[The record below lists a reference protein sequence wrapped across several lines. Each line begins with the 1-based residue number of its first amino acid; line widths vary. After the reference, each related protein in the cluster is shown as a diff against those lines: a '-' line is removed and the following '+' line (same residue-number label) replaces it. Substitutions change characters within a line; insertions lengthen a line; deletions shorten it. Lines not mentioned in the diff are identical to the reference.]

1 MKEEPTKR
9 LNRDDRREQIIQAA
23 LLVFVEKGFSATTT
37 AEIAKAAKI
46 SEVTLFRNF
55 SSKREIFYAGIDPIL
70 FSPLENDASLMN
82 GKIDKDKIKKIIFDR
97 IKFLENNRGIIKLIL
112 NENMLNQN
120 DENYIQKM
128 VINLKVLL
136 EKNMLLGDDEFV
148 LRLLM
153 GSFLSFLYQ
162 PETDDKFILEYADRI
177 AELIMGSQG
186 KGKR

>member
-1 MKEEPTKR
+1 MKDEPTKR
-9 LNRDDRREQIIQAA
+9 LNRVDRREQIIQAA

-37 AEIAKAAKI
+37 AEIAKAAGI

-55 SSKREIFYAGIDPIL
+55 ASKLEIFHAGIDPIL
-70 FSPLENDASLMN
+70 FSTLEND
-82 GKIDKDKIKKIIFDR
+82 GPIVTEKIDEQKIRKIIFDR
-97 IKFLENNRGIIKLIL
+97 IKFLEGNRGIIKLIL

-120 DENYIQKM
+120 DENYIHKM
-128 VINLKVLL
+128 VMNLKALL
-136 EKNMLLGDDEFV
+136 EQNKILGDDEFV

-162 PETDDKFILEYADRI
+162 PETNDELILEYADRI
-177 AELIMGSQG
+177 AELIMSSQG